1 MTPQQQKPE
10 DARRA
15 AFDILARRIGRF
27 LAIFF
32 GLWALLAGLL
42 TYARIVTAENPPLE
56 WPEIVI
62 IVIVAAASA
71 VGVAFPLA
79 VGLVEG
85 LPMVLAKLYTDRVR
99 EEARAEGREEG
110 HKEGREEGH
119 KEGREEGHKEGQQ
132 EGAKLMLARWQEW
145 NRRRQA
151 TEQAGQPFNEPE
163 PGMN

>member
-42 TYARIVTAENPPLE
+42 TYARIVTAANPPLE

-62 IVIVAAASA
+62 IVIIAAASS

-85 LPMVLAKLYTDRVR
+85 LPMVLAKLYTDRIR
-99 EEARAEGREEG
+99 EEAREEGRAEGSQAGREEG
-110 HKEGREEGH
+110 RAEGRQ
-119 KEGREEGHKEGQQ
+119 EGRAEGRQ

-151 TEQAGQPFNEPE
+151 AEQSGQPFNEPE

>member
-1 MTPQQQKPE
+1 MTPQQQKPG

-62 IVIVAAASA
+62 IVIVAAAST

-85 LPMVLAKLYTDRVR
+85 LPMVLAKLYTDRIR
-99 EEARAEGREEG
+99 EEAREEGRAEGRQ
-110 HKEGREEGH
+110 EGRA
-119 KEGREEGHKEGQQ
+119 EGHKEGQQ

-151 TEQAGQPFNEPE
+151 AEQAGQPFNEPD

>member
-42 TYARIVTAENPPLE
+42 SYARIVTAENPPLE

-85 LPMVLAKLYTDRVR
+85 LPMVLAKLYTDRIR
-99 EEARAEGREEG
+99 EEAREEGRAEGQQAAREEG
-110 HKEGREEGH
+110 R
-119 KEGREEGHKEGQQ
+119 Q
-132 EGAKLMLARWQEW
+132 EGAKLMLTRWQEW

-151 TEQAGQPFNEPE
+151 AEQAGQPFNEPE
-163 PGMN
+163 PGMD